1 MKKIYSLLLTVCASF
16 ILAACGMTS
25 EEITTY
31 MTSLEASYQN
41 GMYEQAQTEIEA
53 LDKEYDKM
61 TDEQKTKFDELKS
74 SVEYALS
81 SSDAINEGLTN
92 AQNFLDQQ
100 MYFEASQEL
109 ENLIASYTMPPAE
122 QKIFDEKKA
131 AADSGIKAWNA
142 TSIMQ
147 EATQLLNGGDYNAAT
162 EKLGTLDIS
171 SLSQEQQAEYQSI
184 QTDISNAKTAAAAA
198 QARAAAEAAARAE
211 AERKANEGISAS
223 EAKSIVANAM
233 GADLSEVTITDRGT
247 YYSAAINRRIDGEI
261 YESACKVDKK
271 QEMFM
276 TE

>member
-74 SVEYALS
+74 SVEYAAAS
-81 SSDAINEGLTN
+81 SAAINEGLTN
-92 AQNFLDQQ
+92 TQNFLDQQ
-100 MYFEASQEL
+100 MYFEAAQEL
-109 ENLIASYTMPPAE
+109 EDLTASYTMPPTE
-122 QKIFDEKKA
+122 QKILDEKKA
-131 AADSGIKAWNA
+131 AADNGIKTWNT

-147 EATQLLNGGDYNAAT
+147 EATQLLNSGDYDAAA
-162 EKLGTLDIS
+162 EKLATLDIS
-171 SLSQEQQAEYQSI
+171 SLSQEQQTAYQSL
-184 QTDISNAKTAAAAA
+184 QTNISDAK
-198 QARAAAEAAARAE
+198 AAAEAAARTE
-211 AERKANEGISAS
+211 EDRKANDGISAS
-223 EAKSIVANAM
+223 EARSIAADAM
-233 GADLSEVTITDRGT
+233 GADLSEVTITDNGT

-271 QEMFM
+271 
-276 TE
+276 TGNVYDRVG